1 MKQIVR
7 IGGASAFWGDTN
19 TAAAQLVQKGN
30 IDYLVFDYL
39 AEITMSIL
47 AAKRMKDPGDGYATD
62 FVEHVMAPLLPEL
75 KAKGI
80 KVVANAGGV
89 NPLACKA
96 ALEAACAKAGVAMRI
111 GVVLGDD
118 ILPRRKE
125 FAEAVELNE
134 FSGIPSEGGARGKPM
149 TGTFVSMNAYL
160 GAIPISKAL
169 AEGAEIV
176 ITGRCVDSAVT
187 LGPLVHEFGWS
198 ETDYDRLAAGSLAGH
213 VIECGAQCTGGN
225 FTDWELV
232 QHGYA
237 DMGFPIAECSPD
249 GSFVVT
255 KPEGTGGLVSVHSVL
270 EQVLYE
276 IGDPRAYLLP
286 DVACD
291 FTQVQLEQVGEQRVR
306 LTGAKGQAPTASYKV
321 SATTPAG
328 MRCCAIFMI
337 GGIDAAKKG
346 HASAQGILGKVRRQ
360 LLEQKLGDFTG
371 VDVHCL
377 GAEESYGP
385 HARPGAAATREV
397 LVKIVAQH
405 PNPKA
410 LKIFAREIAQAATG
424 MAPGFTGYFSA
435 GRPEPNMIP
444 KLFSTLVP
452 KDKLPI
458 EVVVGEQRFSVVVP
472 VLGGFSPPRSRG
484 EGDWLLGADSMS
496 APRLADREEGGA
508 FISGE
513 VPPAPNP
520 AGHDPMHGSWR
531 SAGRSSASP
540 DSASPP
546 QGGGELQAVPLIK
559 LALARSGDKGDHAN
573 IGVIARKPEYLPYI
587 RAALSPEAVRDYFA
601 HVLAGGREGRVQR
614 WELPGSHSLNFLLH
628 HALGGG
634 GAGSLR
640 TDPQGKYFGQ
650 MLLDY
655 PIPVPADLV

>member
-19 TAAAQLVQKGN
+19 TAAAQLVHKGN

-47 AAKRMKDPGDGYATD
+47 AAKRMKDPNDGYATD

-118 ILPRRKE
+118 ILPHRKE
-125 FAEAVELNE
+125 FADAVELDT
-134 FSGIPSEGGARGKPM
+134 GKPM

-160 GAIPISKAL
+160 GAIPIAKAL
-169 AEGAEIV
+169 AGGAEIV

-187 LGPLVHEFGWS
+187 LGPLMHEFGWC

-232 QHGYA
+232 RDGYA
-237 DMGFPIAECSPD
+237 DMGFPIAECSSD
-249 GSFVVT
+249 GSFVIT
-255 KPEGTGGLVSVHSVL
+255 KPEGTGGLVSVHTVL
-270 EQVLYE
+270 EQMLYE

-291 FTQVQLEQVGEQRVR
+291 FTQVRLEQVGEHRVR

-321 SATTPAG
+321 SATYPAG

-360 LLEQKLGDFTG
+360 LLELKLGDFTG

-444 KLFSTLVP
+444 KLFSALVP
-452 KDKLPI
+452 KDRLPI
-458 EVVVGEQRFSVVVP
+458 EVVVGEQRFVVP
-472 VLGGFSPPRSRG
+472 VPTGGGYVGAAAEVETPPAVT
-484 EGDWLLGADSMS
+484 LGA
-496 APRLADREEGGA
+496 
-508 FISGE
+508 
-513 VPPAPNP
+513 NT
-520 AGHDPMHGSWR
+520 
-531 SAGRSSASP
+531 
-540 DSASPP
+540 
-546 QGGGELQAVPLIK
+546 VPLIK

-573 IGVIARKPEYLPYI
+573 IGIIARKPEYLPYL

-601 HVLAGGREGRVQR
+601 HLLAGGREGRVQR

-655 PIPVPADLV
+655 PVPVPPELSLGD